1 MRRGVRT
8 KHTDAAGFA
17 ALAHYS
23 VPHIVGL
30 GSTLSQAAVAGFV
43 AMLPDVLLTANLQT
57 HNDTLQLDWLGGC
70 R

>member
-1 MRRGVRT
+1 MSRGVRT

-30 GSTLSQAAVAGFV
+30 GSTLGQAAVAGLI
-43 AMLPDVLLTANLQT
+43 AMLPDVMLTAYLQT
-57 HNDTLQLDWLGGC
+57 HHETLQPI
-70 R
+70 